1 LFYGPQKWNLY
12 YILETF
18 MKRYVILF
26 GFLFCLSGSAYSQ
39 NAEELKAIEK
49 LISRTEKLTENKT
62 IKAPLT
68 RVRKQLIRV
77 QELWQAGAIPNSLGL
92 LLEIRRT
99 LYQYGASESQT
110 FQQNLHSAMKRLWPF
125 LLKSGRFRTDTHT
138 SQGITVV
145 RLIVPEGTI
154 TMSFPA
160 AGKPGEVVS
169 GRIQVAPPSMAS
181 QYLLTAMGSPTVP
194 DGNLRKWTLPQQ
206 LDLILS
212 DPWGNEVVHAR
223 HEVRGSTNV
232 LGGSGDGAKSE
243 LPEEMQPRDV
253 QPNIEIQHLRF
264 QISSTAKAGGA
275 IVVEGPFDGDYSTT
289 RVGIGKYHGYILGES
304 PGRLIL
310 ATHQKMTG
318 DWTILVMEND
328 LWSRCRVKLQAE
340 DVDPFATVAEC
351 VPTK

>member
-1 LFYGPQKWNLY
+1 
-12 YILETF
+12 
-18 MKRYVILF
+18 MKRYVILLCL
-26 GFLFCLSGSAYSQ
+26 LFCFSAISHSQ
-39 NAEELKAIEK
+39 NAEELKSIEK
-49 LISRTEKLTENKT
+49 LISSTEKLTKNKSIT
-62 IKAPLT
+62 APLK

-77 QELWQAGAIPNSLGL
+77 RELWQAGAIPNSLGL

-99 LYQYGASESQT
+99 LYQCGGSESQI

-138 SQGITVV
+138 SQGITVE

-160 AGKPGEVVS
+160 AGKPGDLVS
-169 GRIQVAPPSMAS
+169 GRIQATPPSLAS
-181 QYLLTAMGSPTVP
+181 LYLLTVMGSPTVP
-194 DGNLRKWTLPQQ
+194 DGNLQKWTLPQQ
-206 LDLILS
+206 FDLTLN
-212 DPWGNEVVHAR
+212 DPWGNEIVRSR
-223 HEVRGSTNV
+223 HELKVSNV
-232 LGGSGDGAKSE
+232 LDGTGDGAKSG
-243 LPEEMQPRDV
+243 LPEEKQPRDV

-264 QISSTAKAGGA
+264 KISSTAKAGGP
-275 IVVEGPFDGDYSTT
+275 IVVEGPFDGDFSTT
-289 RVGIGKYHGYILGES
+289 RVGIGQYQGYILGES

-340 DVDPFATVAEC
+340 EIDPFSTVTEC
-351 VPTK
+351 LPTK